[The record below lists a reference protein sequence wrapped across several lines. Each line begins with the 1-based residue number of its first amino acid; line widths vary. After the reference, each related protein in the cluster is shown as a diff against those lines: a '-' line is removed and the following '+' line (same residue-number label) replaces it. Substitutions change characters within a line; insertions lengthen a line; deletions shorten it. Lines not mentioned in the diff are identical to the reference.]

1 MEQKQRSFGSIKNR
15 INMKTIVISGGSSG
29 IGRATVK
36 QFLNADEDCRVI
48 TFARRMEKLQGLTA
62 ELSDQQ
68 RERFKALRIDLEHPE
83 FSELVE
89 SVEQFGGK
97 VDVLINNAGLLI
109 VKPFDQLTRQDI
121 QRSYQVNIMSVY
133 ELIQTLLPYMPSGNI
148 LNISTMGGVRGSQKF
163 SGLSAYS
170 SSKSALLNLTELL
183 AEEFSD
189 RGIHVNAIALGAVDT
204 PMLASAFP
212 DFKTDVTPE
221 RVSEYIYQ
229 LTTSDYKL
237 LNGKTIELTA
247 TTP

>member
-1 MEQKQRSFGSIKNR
+1 MNHRDKNEYR
-15 INMKTIVISGGSSG
+15 MKTIVISGGSSG

-36 QFLNADEDCRVI
+36 YFLNAHSDYRVI
-48 TFARRMEKLQGLTA
+48 TFARRSDKLQ
-62 ELSDQQ
+62 ELSEELSEDQ
-68 RERFKALRIDLEHPE
+68 RNRFKGLSIDLEHPN
-83 FSELVE
+83 FDELE
-89 SVEQFGGK
+89 NAIKEFGGE

-109 VKPFDQLTRQDI
+109 VKPFEELTEEDI
-121 QRSYQVNIMSVY
+121 KRSYQVNILSVY
-133 ELIQTLLPYMPSGNI
+133 QVIQCVLPYMSQGNI

-163 SGLSAYS
+163 AGLSAYS

-189 RGIHVNAIALGAVDT
+189 RGVHVNAIALGAVDT

-212 DFKTDVTPE
+212 GFKTEVTPD
-221 RVSEYIYQ
+221 RVAEYIFQ